1 MSAAIEASVEG
12 VPAIGFS
19 LLDYSWKANFNPI
32 KNSKNNIKSTQ
43 RGYT

>member
-19 LLDYSWKANFNPI
+19 LLTIVGKQISILLK
-32 KNSKNNIKSTQ
+32 KL
-43 RGYT
+43 